1 VALSVFISVD
11 MEGIAGITT
20 LRQCT
25 RGTDD
30 YAWGR
35 QLMTAEASAAVAGA
49 ADAGARKI
57 VVSDSHADMGNLLPH
72 ELDPRADLIQGTP
85 KLPWSMLA
93 GIDAGAEP
101 FDAAVFVGYHAGA
114 GTEAAVLDHTYS
126 GAFTEVR
133 VNEQPWNETHLNA
146 ALAGSFGVPVAFVS
160 GDTACCQ
167 QAKERLP
174 WVRTV
179 AVKEGLGNRTGR
191 SQSPSRAQAAIRG
204 LVRESVKG
212 VEHGAAEVWAPA
224 GPFVLAV
231 DTVNTDVADAIAVA
245 PGSERSGPR
254 TVRFAADDVRMA
266 YRALLTWLALGRRT
280 APVPPV
286 V

>member
-11 MEGIAGITT
+11 MEGIAGIST

-30 YAWGR
+30 YPWAR
-35 QLMTAEASAAVAGA
+35 ELMTNEASAAVAGA
-49 ADAGARKI
+49 ADAGARRI

-72 ELDPRADLIQGTP
+72 ELDPRAELIQGTP

-93 GIDAGAEP
+93 GIDGGGEP
-101 FDAAVFVGYHAGA
+101 WTAAVFVGYHAGA
-114 GTEAAVLDHTYS
+114 GTQAAVLDHTYS
-126 GAFTEVR
+126 GAFSEVR
-133 VNEQPWNETHLNA
+133 VNGDVWNETHLNA
-146 ALAGSFGVPVAFVS
+146 ALAGSFGVPIVFVS
-160 GDTACCQ
+160 GDKACCD

-191 SQSPSRAQAAIRG
+191 SLSPSRAQAGIRG
-204 LVRESVKG
+204 LVREAIKAVD
-212 VEHGAAEVWAPA
+212 HGAEVWKPEP
-224 GPFVLAV
+224 PFALEV
-231 DTVNTDVADAIAVA
+231 DVVNTNVADAIAVA
-245 PGSERSGPR
+245 PGSERRGPR
-254 TVRFAADDVRMA
+254 TVGFDAADVPTT
-266 YRALLTWLALGRRT
+266 YRALLTWLALARHT
-280 APVPPV
+280 APVSPV